1 MKHAGEATLD
11 LLEDLLREVRK
22 HAPLRERR
30 RGAFYRQSVGILHFH
45 EDPAGLFADLK
56 VDGKWQ
62 RFPID
67 SKAEQ
72 KALLEELAAV
82 VAVG

>member
-1 MKHAGEATLD
+1 MKHAGEVTLD

-22 HAPLRERR
+22 HAALRERR
-30 RGAFYRQSVGILHFH
+30 RGAFYRKSDGILHFH

-62 RFPID
+62 RFSID
-67 SKAEQ
+67 SKAERQ
-72 KALLEELAAV
+72 ALLSELAAV
-82 VAVG
+82 VAVD